1 MGRSISIN
9 TCSLDSFE
17 GLHQAIQGSHVDVTQ
32 LGRGKFRGSLSHVGI
47 GDFSLSI
54 GSFSVG
60 VRTQRIAT
68 DDRLVIGMLLNAS
81 ERVTH
86 WSFDMVPAD
95 VLVMP
100 PSTEHDGSFHGAAA
114 YAAIRLD
121 LAEVTSL
128 FAGEPRLSDPA
139 TWCRK
144 NRYRANSLTG
154 LIATQR
160 LQQIVSHLSQQQA
173 SISDEMAD
181 FWKRSIIDAMAA
193 TIVDALPAENRGP
206 RAIGDASR
214 SKRRTLSRHGG
225 FPAGAHFGN
234 LRGIQRLAAQPASRV
249 LRHAG
254 FGTSHFPPS
263 QAALR
268 DPFRAPRKHPRD
280 RHHRRD
286 RHATRLHRTRPLLAL
301 LPIAVRRIS
310 FGNAPRVK
318 TPCSRR
324 RSPQGSCH
332 RIISTPP
339 TLPVVQI
346 TGMRAKTI
354 FCNDFNAICP
364 VQPRSQ
370 KYTSSRETQITLTS
384 PAIPSR

>member
-32 LGRGKFRGSLSHVGI
+32 LGRGRFRGSLSHVGI

-144 NRYRANSLTG
+144 NRYRADSLTG

-173 SISDEMAD
+173 GISDEVAD
-181 FWKRSIIDAMAA
+181 FWKRSIVDAMAA

-206 RAIGDASR
+206 VPSAMHLVQNVERYLDTAGSRPVHISEICAEFNVSRRSLHRAFYDMLGLGPVTFLRRKRLCAIHSALRQNTPATATIGEIAMQHGFTELGRFSHYYR
-214 SKRRTLSRHGG
+214 SLFGEYPSETLHASKR
-225 FPAGAHFGN
+225 
-234 LRGIQRLAAQPASRV
+234 LARAVDR
-249 LRHAG
+249 RK
-254 FGTSHFPPS
+254 
-263 QAALR
+263 AL
-268 DPFRAPRKHPRD
+268 
-280 RHHRRD
+280 
-286 RHATRLHRTRPLLAL
+286 AT
-301 LPIAVRRIS
+301 
-310 FGNAPRVK
+310 G
-318 TPCSRR
+318 
-324 RSPQGSCH
+324 
-332 RIISTPP
+332 
-339 TLPVVQI
+339 
-346 TGMRAKTI
+346 
-354 FCNDFNAICP
+354 
-364 VQPRSQ
+364 
-370 KYTSSRETQITLTS
+370 
-384 PAIPSR
+384 

>member
-32 LGRGKFRGSLSHVGI
+32 LGRGRFRGSLSHVGI

-193 TIVDALPAENRGP
+193 TIVDALPSENRGP
-206 RAIGDASR
+206 
-214 SKRRTLSRHGG
+214 
-225 FPAGAHFGN
+225 
-234 LRGIQRLAAQPASRV
+234 V
-249 LRHAG
+249 
-254 FGTSHFPPS
+254 PS
-263 QAALR
+263 AMHL
-268 DPFRAPRKHPRD
+268 
-280 RHHRRD
+280 
-286 RHATRLHRTRPLLAL
+286 
-301 LPIAVRRIS
+301 
-310 FGNAPRVK
+310 
-318 TPCSRR
+318 
-324 RSPQGSCH
+324 
-332 RIISTPP
+332 
-339 TLPVVQI
+339 VQ
-346 TGMRAKTI
+346 
-354 FCNDFNAICP
+354 N
-364 VQPRSQ
+364 V
-370 KYTSSRETQITLTS
+370 
-384 PAIPSR
+384 